1 MNKVRL
7 NEIGIVTDVNCN
19 GASIPAPDYVA
30 CGWQRTS
37 TNPDVWTNPNA
48 AAEQQAENYKA
59 ALESGYTDEVT
70 GVKLKTTHKAQ
81 RDFTSLVT
89 MIQEGLSLGAITN
102 DTPQT
107 IWNYSDEPVVL
118 TTLQVRQLL
127 FRYGL
132 HCKAFF
138 DDYAP

>member
-1 MNKVRL
+1 MIKVKL
-7 NEIGIVTDVNCN
+7 SGNIVTEVNTPKADVD
-19 GASIPAPDYVA
+19 APDSVET
-30 CGWQRTS
+30 GWTFDGV
-37 TNPDVWTNPNA
+37 NWTDP
-48 AAEQQAENYKA
+48 QADLKTQLASYLA
-59 ALESGYTDEVT
+59 ALDDGYADELT
-70 GVKLKTTHKAQ
+70 GIKLKTNQKAQ
-81 RDFTSLVT
+81 TAFTSLVT
-89 MIQEGLSLGAITN
+89 MLQEGLSLGAITN

-107 IWNYSDEPVVL
+107 IWNYNDEPVVL